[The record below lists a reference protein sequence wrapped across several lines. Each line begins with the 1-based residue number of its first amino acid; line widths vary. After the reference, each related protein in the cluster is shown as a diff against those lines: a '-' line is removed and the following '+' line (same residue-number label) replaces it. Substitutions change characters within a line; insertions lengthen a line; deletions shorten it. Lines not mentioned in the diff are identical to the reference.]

1 MIRYVL
7 AVVLTAALLG
17 VSYAAVDHATVQR
30 SEAQVERAIADLETA
45 AESLV
50 ATEEQPPPGADGPR
64 RTVRVDLPTD
74 GFTTATVG
82 TLVFDPDPG
91 TGSTVVT
98 YRFENRATHTTV
110 IDVLVRNGAT
120 GPRTIDLSGESGRLT
135 VLLELRPSA
144 EAGPVVEA
152 TV

>member
-1 MIRYVL
+1 MIRYVV

-17 VSYAAVDHATVQR
+17 ASYAAIDHAAVQR
-30 SEAQVERAIADLETA
+30 SEAQVERAIADIETA

-50 ATEEQPPPGADGPR
+50 ATEEQPPPGTDGPR
-64 RTVRVDLPTD
+64 RAVRVDLPTD
-74 GFTTATVG
+74 GFTTATVE

-98 YRFENRATHTTV
+98 YQFENRAARTTV
-110 IDVLVRNGAT
+110 VGVPIRNGAT
-120 GPRTIDLSGESGRLT
+120 GTRTIDLSGESGRLT
-135 VLLELRPSA
+135 VLLELRPGA
-144 EAGPVVEA
+144 DAGPVVEA